1 MSLSES
7 RCQGVVSDFDVT
19 RGRGVIETETGEQ
32 VLVRYAAIQGQG
44 PRELQ
49 RGEIVSFY
57 IEQGPNGL
65 SAIQVM
71 RTGAQAV
78 DGARSCAPADTRRL
92 AYTAQLL

>member
-7 RCQGVVSDFDVT
+7 RCQGVVCDSDVT

-44 PRELQ
+44 PRHLQ
-49 RGEIVSFY
+49 RGEVVSFY

-65 SAIQVM
+65 SAIQVT
-71 RTGAQAV
+71 RA
-78 DGARSCAPADTRRL
+78 APRR
-92 AYTAQLL
+92 